1 MRGTDVKAEK
11 LFLELEQLLE
21 QHGYKT
27 RKERGGFVG
36 SDCLVEGDKLVLVNK
51 NKPIESQLK
60 TLATVL
66 AQIPLEGLFI
76 KPVIRKELQKL
87 WDQLQLNSNIQE
99 KWGDL
104 E

>member
-1 MRGTDVKAEK
+1 MKAEK
-11 LFLELEQLLE
+11 LFLELEELLE
-21 QHGYKT
+21 RDGYKA

-87 WDQLQLNSNIQE
+87 WDQLQLNSNVQE

>member
-1 MRGTDVKAEK
+1 MRYGVKAEK

-21 QHGYKT
+21 QNGYTT

-51 NKPIESQLK
+51 NKPVESQLK

-66 AQIPLEGLFI
+66 AQIPLEGFFV

-87 WDQLQLNSNIQE
+87 WDQLQLHSNIQE

>member
-1 MRGTDVKAEK
+1 MKAEK

-21 QHGYKT
+21 QNGYKT

-76 KPVIRKELQKL
+76 KPVIRKELQRL
-87 WDQLQLNSNIQE
+87 WDQLQLNSNVQE

>member
-1 MRGTDVKAEK
+1 MKAEK

-21 QHGYKT
+21 QSGYT
-27 RKERGGFVG
+27 IRKERGGFVG

-51 NKPIESQLK
+51 NKPVESQLK

-66 AQIPLEGLFI
+66 TQIPLEGFFV
-76 KPVIRKELQKL
+76 KPVIRKELHKL
-87 WDQLQLNSNIQE
+87 WDQLQLHSNIQE

>member
-1 MRGTDVKAEK
+1 MKAEK

-21 QHGYKT
+21 QNGYQT
-27 RKERGGFVG
+27 RKERGGFDG
-36 SDCLVEGDKLVLVNK
+36 SDCLVEGDKLVIVNK

-66 AQIPLEGLFI
+66 ARVPLEGLFV

-87 WDQLQLNSNIQE
+87 WDQLQLKSNIQE

>member
-1 MRGTDVKAEK
+1 MKAEK
-11 LFLELEQLLE
+11 LFLELEQLLD
-21 QHGYKT
+21 QNGYTT
-27 RKERGGFVG
+27 RKERGGVVG
-36 SDCLVEGDKLVLVNK
+36 SNCLVEGDKLVLVNK

-66 AQIPLEGLFI
+66 AQIPLEGFFV

-87 WDQLQLNSNIQE
+87 WDQLQLHSNIQE

>member
-1 MRGTDVKAEK
+1 MKAEK

-21 QHGYKT
+21 QNGYKT

-87 WDQLQLNSNIQE
+87 WDQLQLNSNVQE

>member
-1 MRGTDVKAEK
+1 MKAEK

-21 QHGYKT
+21 QSGYT
-27 RKERGGFVG
+27 IRKERGGFVG

-51 NKPIESQLK
+51 NKPVESQLI

-66 AQIPLEGLFI
+66 AQIPLEGFFV
-76 KPVIRKELQKL
+76 KPVIRKELHKL
-87 WDQLQLNSNIQE
+87 WDQLQLHSNIQE

>member
-1 MRGTDVKAEK
+1 MKAEK

-21 QHGYKT
+21 QNGYKT

-66 AQIPLEGLFI
+66 AQIPLDGLFI

>member
-1 MRGTDVKAEK
+1 MKAEK

-21 QHGYKT
+21 QNGYT
-27 RKERGGFVG
+27 IRKERGGFVG

-51 NKPIESQLK
+51 NKPVESQLK

-66 AQIPLEGLFI
+66 AQIPLERFFV
-76 KPVIRKELQKL
+76 KPVIRKELHKL
-87 WDQLQLNSNIQE
+87 WDQLLLHSNIQE